1 MKNLSLQQRMKKNLM
16 IKKITL
22 TAILDQHQDH
32 QPEEDDVEV
41 IDDIGIVVVIHH
53 HQVLLIQA
61 HRLIAHVHHQVVHIE
76 DRDVDDQ
83 VSFQFF
89 LTKKNEIII

>member
-1 MKNLSLQQRMKKNLM
+1 MKNLLLQQRMKKNLM
-16 IKKITL
+16 IKIMTL
-22 TAILDQHQDH
+22 NTILDQHQDH
-32 QPEEDDVEV
+32 QQEEDDVEV
-41 IDDIGIVVVIHH
+41 IDDIDIVAVIHH

-89 LTKKNEIII
+89 FNKKNEIII